1 HFFERSDNYPLAR
14 KGVVAHTVSSYGLH
28 RDYHRP
34 SDTLAHIDF
43 PHLTEAI
50 EEMIGPAEWLANS
63 DFTPHWLDKP
73 GSRE

>member
-1 HFFERSDNYPLAR
+1 
-14 KGVVAHTVSSYGLH
+14 VAHTVSSYGLH

-43 PHLTEAI
+43 PHLDEAI
-50 EEMIGPAEWLANS
+50 ESMIAPAEWLVNS
-63 DFTPHWLDKP
+63 EFTPHWLEKP